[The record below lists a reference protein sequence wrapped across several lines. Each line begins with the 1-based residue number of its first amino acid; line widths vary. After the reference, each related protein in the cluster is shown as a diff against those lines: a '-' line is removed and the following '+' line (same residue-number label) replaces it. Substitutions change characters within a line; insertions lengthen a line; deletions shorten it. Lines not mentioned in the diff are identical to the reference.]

1 MALKYSDDYYYNI
14 VRKNIRKYRKEK
26 GYTLQKLAEEAE
38 MSMDYLAEIESEK
51 RKKSFSLAIL
61 GRIAEVLDVDIVKF
75 FDKNN
80 WFLYWSNFSKKV
92 SLILSLTF

>member
-1 MALKYSDDYYYNI
+1 MALKNNDDYYYNI
-14 VRKNIRKYRKEK
+14 VRKNIKKYRKEK

-61 GRIAEVLDVDIVKF
+61 GRISEVLDVDIKKF
-75 FDKNN
+75 FNK
-80 WFLYWSNFSKKV
+80 L
-92 SLILSLTF
+92 

>member
-1 MALKYSDDYYYNI
+1 MALKNSDNYYYDI
-14 VRKNIRKYRKEK
+14 VRKNIKKYRKEK

-75 FDKNN
+75 FDK
-80 WFLYWSNFSKKV
+80 
-92 SLILSLTF
+92 

>member
-61 GRIAEVLDVDIVKF
+61 GRIAEVLDLDIVKF

-80 WFLYWSNFSKKV
+80 
-92 SLILSLTF
+92 